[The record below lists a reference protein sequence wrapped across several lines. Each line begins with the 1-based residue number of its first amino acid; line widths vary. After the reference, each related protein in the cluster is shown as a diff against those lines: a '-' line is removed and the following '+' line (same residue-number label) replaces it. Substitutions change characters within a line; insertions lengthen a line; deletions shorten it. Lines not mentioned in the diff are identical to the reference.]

1 MRRDVARA
9 EMFRSVVE
17 MLRHTLPNAPT
28 GARRR
33 RGMEVSGVSGE
44 VYDKVVGLM
53 IAAKWIARRR
63 GRLHAT

>member
-1 MRRDVARA
+1 
-9 EMFRSVVE
+9 
-17 MLRHTLPNAPT
+17 MLRHTLPQRPDGCSEA
-28 GARRR
+28 ALR

-44 VYDKVVGLM
+44 VYDEVVGLM